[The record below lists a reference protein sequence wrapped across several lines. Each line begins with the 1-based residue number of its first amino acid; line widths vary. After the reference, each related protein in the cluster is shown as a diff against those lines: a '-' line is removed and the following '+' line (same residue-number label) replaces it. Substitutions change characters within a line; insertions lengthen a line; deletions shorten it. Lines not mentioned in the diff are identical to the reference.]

1 MAAAVSIAVIGMGGI
16 ETASGRGRVHR
27 LGADLVAVGT
37 ANFRDPA
44 AGIRVRDG
52 LESRLGDASTL
63 HLNLR
68 SN

>member
-1 MAAAVSIAVIGMGGI
+1 
-16 ETASGRGRVHR
+16 
-27 LGADLVAVGT
+27 VAVGT

-44 AGIRVRDG
+44 AGIRVRKG
-52 LESRLGDASTL
+52 LESLRDDASTL